1 MASYGS
7 KRVITLVEK
16 CFQSVFTPFQVRFAE
31 DRGASKS
38 QASLLTGYMAGGGL
52 FGSLIFGAVCDLPK
66 FNRLKICQLILL
78 SMAISSSVVT
88 MATKYEWICV
98 FASAFGVLDGGYEM
112 LVPVITRD
120 IVGPRKVSSAIGAL
134 YCLMAFPKTFGPP
147 IAGSL
152 FDTTKDYSASFF
164 LTGAV
169 TILST
174 AVMFLLNWIPHA
186 KGHDVEEIT
195 MPSSTSDT
203 SPLNKDDR
211 QSRRQSLSLATADS
225 LQAQRHGSTLW
236 FPHYFVESNGECV
249 YLKKL
254 SVV

>member
-1 MASYGS
+1 MVSYS
-7 KRVITLVEK
+7 SERVITLVEK

-31 DRGASKS
+31 DRGTSKS

-52 FGSLIFGAVCDLPK
+52 FGSLLFGAVCDLPK

-78 SMAISSSVVT
+78 SMAISSFVVT

-203 SPLNKDDR
+203 GPLKKDR

-236 FPHYFVESNGECV
+236 FPYYLVESNGECV
-249 YLKKL
+249 YLEKL

>member
-1 MASYGS
+1 MS
-7 KRVITLVEK
+7 
-16 CFQSVFTPFQVRFAE
+16 PFQVRFAE

-52 FGSLIFGAVCDLPK
+52 LGSLIFGAVCDLPK
-66 FNRLKICQLILL
+66 FNRLKVCQLILL
-78 SMAISSSVVT
+78 SIAISSSVVT
-88 MATKYEWICV
+88 MAKKYEWICV
-98 FASAFGVLDGGYEM
+98 YASAFGVLDGGYEM

-120 IVGPRKVSSAIGAL
+120 IVGPRKVSSAIGVL
-134 YCLMAFPKTFGPP
+134 YCIMAFPKTLGPP

-174 AVMFLLNWIPHA
+174 AVMFLLNWVPHA
-186 KGHDVEEIT
+186 KGHDVEEIA

-211 QSRRQSLSLATADS
+211 KSLRQSLSLATADS
-225 LQAQRHGSTLW
+225 SQAQRHGSTLW
-236 FPHYFVESNGECV
+236 FPYYLVESDGECI
-249 YLKKL
+249 YLEKL